1 MCGVKSLDEKMLQW
15 SLSVLSKNSDLNIV
29 IKPHPIL
36 SVDSIIDRYSKNI
49 KDRIIISQ
57 ENVNKLLEK
66 SEVVISSGL
75 SDLTF

>member
-1 MCGVKSLDEKMLQW
+1 MLQW

-66 SEVVISSGL
+66 SESIWFYLNHFHDFTKSAHL
-75 SDLTF
+75 D